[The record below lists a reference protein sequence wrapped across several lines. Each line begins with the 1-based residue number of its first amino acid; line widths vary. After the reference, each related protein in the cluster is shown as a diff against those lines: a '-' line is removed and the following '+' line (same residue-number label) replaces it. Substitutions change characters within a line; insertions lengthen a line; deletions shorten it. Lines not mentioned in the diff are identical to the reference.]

1 MFKHMALALA
11 LALTMTTLA
20 AASDHPNLDAGTIR
34 AQQQQIRSDAQAR
47 TGRYAKLSS
56 KQQRELT
63 QQQDRVMQ
71 LLGSDVKKTTELSEL
86 DQVALFN
93 SLEAIEAIV
102 NNAEDERLVCE
113 RHKPVGT
120 NRPRTICRTAAQ
132 RAAAREASQDR
143 VIERTQTCFKGSS
156 DVSGGGC
163 G

>member
-1 MFKHMALALA
+1 MFKQIA
-11 LALTMTTLA
+11 LALTLALMMAPVA

-34 AQQQQIRSDAQAR
+34 TQQQQIRSEAQAR
-47 TGRYAKLSS
+47 TGRYAKLSP
-56 KQQRELT
+56 KQQRELMH
-63 QQQDRVMQ
+63 QQDRVMQ
-71 LLGSDVKKTTELSEL
+71 LLGSDVANTTELSEL

-120 NRPRTICRTAAQ
+120 NRPRTVCKTAAQ
-132 RAAAREASQDR
+132 RAAARQASQDR
-143 VIERTQTCFKGSS
+143 VIERTQTCFKGST
-156 DVSGGGC
+156 DVNAGGC